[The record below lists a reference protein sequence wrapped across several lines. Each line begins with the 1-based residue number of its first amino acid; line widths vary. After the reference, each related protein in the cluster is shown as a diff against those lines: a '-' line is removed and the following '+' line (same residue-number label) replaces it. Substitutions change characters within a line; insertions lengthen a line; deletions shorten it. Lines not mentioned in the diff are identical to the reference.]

1 MTVGATLVASL
12 LAALSRPST
21 WPLALV
27 GFLLRGGVLLVLAPI
42 VVLPT
47 AVGLAN
53 VLAPLLEDV
62 AFGRRP
68 ASVAALVAWVLTG
81 VIGWL
86 IGGGLVA
93 AAAEAELI
101 RRVAADDDLVASG
114 WVVPRRAGRRALPA
128 RILAVRLVAIA
139 PLVLALAWGSI
150 RVVSV
155 AYRELTVPSDTD
167 VPLVV
172 RVVAGAPEAV
182 IAILVAWVLGE
193 MVGAMAARRVVLLG
207 EGTLAALWR
216 SVGHLARR
224 PLRCLVLSGVPLAQ
238 IVVVLL
244 AIGTAGSVTWG
255 ALQAALVFD
264 DGSPARWVLLAAFVG
279 LFGAGLVLIA
289 VTAAW
294 RSAVWTVDAIGTF
307 GGATGSRLG
316 DWNLAVPSA
325 TLGALRPG
333 GVDQAEVMDD
343 HAVDR
348 LR

>member
-1 MTVGATLVASL
+1 VTLGATLVASL

-21 WPLALV
+21 WPLALI
-27 GFLLRGGVLLVLAPI
+27 GFLLRGGVLPVLAPI

-53 VLAPLLEDV
+53 LFAPFLEDV

-68 ASVAALVAWVLTG
+68 DEVASLVAWLLTAMF
-81 VIGWL
+81 GWL

-114 WVVPRRAGRRALPA
+114 WVVPGRGARRALPA
-128 RILAVRLVAIA
+128 RILAVRLVASA

-150 RVVSV
+150 RVVTV
-155 AYRELTVPSDTD
+155 AYRELTVPSDTG
-167 VPLVV
+167 VALVV

-182 IAILVAWVLGE
+182 IAILVAWLLGE
-193 MVGAMAARRVVLLG
+193 IVGAMAARRVVLLG
-207 EGTLAALWR
+207 ERTLTALWR
-216 SVGHLARR
+216 AAGDLARR
-224 PLRCLVLSGVPLAQ
+224 PVRRLVLAALPLAQ
-238 IVVVLL
+238 IVVVLV
-244 AIGTAGSVTWG
+244 AIGAAGSATWG
-255 ALQAALVFD
+255 ALQAALAFD
-264 DGSPARWVLLAAFVG
+264 DGSPARWALLAAFVG

-289 VTAAW
+289 VTSAW
-294 RSAVWTVDAIGTF
+294 RSAVWTVDTIGTF
-307 GGATGSRLG
+307 GGATASRLG
-316 DWNLAVPSA
+316 DWKAAAPSA

-333 GVDQAEVMDD
+333 GVDPTEVMDD